1 MGLYDDNNKT
11 VDIPDF
17 VEEKDET
24 TSSSIDMSIFKMSDD
39 ELYDD
44 VPKKKEKVYS
54 QEPSAP
60 KKKSNAALI
69 LCLIFM
75 LVFLA
80 TSVVSLIYAVK
91 EHNEA
96 NDLRNKYSQLETI
109 YNDTKAN
116 SEKLEAKVAELEKK
130 IQESTSGNTVEDPN
144 NKYPK
149 GTVLYIT
156 EEGSI
161 DAPQGVRKKPSV
173 DADTVTDSNGNNV
186 LLFWGYK
193 VTLAEDATKDADGNY
208 WAKISEVIDDDGKTT
223 KIDTGYMRIEWDG
236 EIWASKEEQ

>member
-1 MGLYDDNNKT
+1 MGLYDENNKT

-17 VEEKDET
+17 VEDKDET

-130 IQESTSGNTVEDPN
+130 IKESTSSNTVEDPN

-149 GTVLYIT
+149 GTILYVT
-156 EEGSI
+156 EEGSSMAI
-161 DAPQGVRKKPSV
+161 TKTTS
-173 DADTVTDSNGNNV
+173 TDKDQRTSYT
-186 LLFWGYK
+186 LYWGDE
-193 VTLAEDATKDADGNY
+193 VTLAEDGKKDADGNY
-208 WAKISEVIDDDGKTT
+208 WAKISKA
-223 KIDTGYMRIEWDG
+223 KIDGSEVSIDGYVRIEWDG
-236 EIWASKEEQ
+236 EIWASKDKQ